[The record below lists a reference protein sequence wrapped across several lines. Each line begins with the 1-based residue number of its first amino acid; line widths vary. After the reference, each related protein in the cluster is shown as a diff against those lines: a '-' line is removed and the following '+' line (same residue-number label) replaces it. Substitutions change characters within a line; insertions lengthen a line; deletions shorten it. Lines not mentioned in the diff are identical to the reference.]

1 MFIDRNH
8 IQHHIMSLF
17 SMSFLFLSQSMFS
30 TLSTIGHF
38 PNIQILFKSSNIF
51 SLLFWCSI
59 IAFIA
64 TFYQKKCSKKVYL
77 VDFACYNPLPRW
89 NCSKDKFIEQ
99 LRCGGHIKDESIDFQ
114 KKILDG
120 SGFGDKAYVPEP
132 LLENPPNICTIEARK
147 ETESVIFG
155 AIDELLLKTK
165 MKVEDIEILITNCSI
180 FNPSPSLSAMVVNH
194 YKLKHQILC
203 YNLSGMGCSA
213 GLIAIDLAR
222 QLLQVHPNSY
232 ALVVSTENMNN
243 GYYLG
248 NNRSMLVT
256 NCLFRIGGAAILLS
270 NISSDSYRSKY
281 HLKHTVRT
289 HKGSH
294 DNCYNSVFQ
303 KEDETNKFTGISLS
317 KDLMNTAGFALKSN
331 ITTLG
336 KSVLPLVEQFKFVS
350 TFVVKKYFNNK
361 VKVYTPDFKLCFK
374 HFCIHT
380 GGKAVLDEVQKV
392 LRLSDFQIE
401 PSRMTLYRCGN
412 TSSSSIWYVL
422 AYCEAKGRIRKGDR
436 IWQIAFGSGFKCNTA
451 VWCALRDV
459 DPIKEINPWMD
470 EISQFPVDVS
480 I

>member
-1 MFIDRNH
+1 
-8 IQHHIMSLF
+8 
-17 SMSFLFLSQSMFS
+17 MFS

-38 PNIQILFKSSNIF
+38 LNIQILLFKSNNIF
-51 SLLFWCSI
+51 SLLLWCSL

-64 TFYQKKCSKKVYL
+64 TFYQKKCSKNVYL
-77 VDFACYNPLPRW
+77 VDFACYNPFPRGI
-89 NCSKDKFIEQ
+89 CSKEMFIEQ
-99 LRCGGHIKDESIDFQ
+99 SKRVGHLKESIDFQ
-114 KKILDG
+114 KKILDR
-120 SGFGDKAYVPEP
+120 SGFGNKTYVPES
-132 LLENPPNICTIEARK
+132 LLENPPNICTNAARK

-165 MKVEDIEILITNCSI
+165 MKVEDIDILITNCSI

-213 GLIAIDLAR
+213 GLIAIDLAK
-222 QLLQVHPNSY
+222 QLLEVHPNSY
-232 ALVVSTENMNN
+232 ALVVSTENINS

-248 NNRSMLVT
+248 NNRSMLVS
-256 NCLFRIGGAAILLS
+256 NCLFRVGGAAILLS
-270 NISSDSYRSKY
+270 NISSDSHHSKY
-281 HLKHTVRT
+281 HLKHTIRT
-289 HKGSH
+289 HKGSR

-303 KEDETNKFTGISLS
+303 KEDETNKITGVSLS
-317 KDLMNTAGFALKSN
+317 KDLMSTAGFALKEN

-336 KSVLPLVEQFKFVS
+336 KFVLPLLEKFKFVS
-350 TFVVKKYFNNK
+350 TFVVKKYFNK
-361 VKVYTPDFKLCFK
+361 KMKVYTPDFKLCFE

-380 GGKAVLDEVQKV
+380 GGKAVLVDIQKV
-392 LRLSDFQIE
+392 LGLSDFQLE
-401 PSRMTLYRCGN
+401 PSRMTLYRYGN

-422 AYCEAKGRIRKGDR
+422 AYCEAKGRIRKGDK